1 LQNLVTNLEGHPK
14 VGIIAGIGDRRV
26 EDTIE
31 VGRIAG
37 ETFDEIIIR
46 IDRDLRGRT
55 QEDLIEMLTQ
65 GICSADPNKPVKVI
79 PAEKDAID
87 HAIQN
92 ARQGSLIVLFSD
104 DVTHALAQV
113 MKYKDKEEAE
123 VLYPMPHS
131 PETPEMVEQPVC

>member
-31 VGRIAG
+31 VGQIAG
-37 ETFDEIIIR
+37 EMFDEIIIR

-55 QEDLIEMLTQ
+55 QENLIELLMQ
-65 GICSADPNKPVKVI
+65 GICSVAPYKPVKVI
-79 PAEKDAID
+79 LKETDAID

-104 DVTHALAQV
+104 DVSHALEQV
-113 MKYKDKEEAE
+113 MKHKDKEEAE
-123 VLYPMPHS
+123 VLYPMPHP
-131 PETPEMVEQPVC
+131 PETPEMVEHPVC